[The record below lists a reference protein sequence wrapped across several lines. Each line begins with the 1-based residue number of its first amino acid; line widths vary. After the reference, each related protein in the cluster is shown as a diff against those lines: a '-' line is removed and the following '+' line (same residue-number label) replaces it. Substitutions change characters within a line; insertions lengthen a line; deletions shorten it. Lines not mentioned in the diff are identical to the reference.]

1 MSIRRAVEDLVN
13 AGSFPSEEAT
23 VEEIEKTQRLLEL
36 ITAPVSDEEAQMLL
50 ATFGPDDCFGMACV
64 QVGDLVTATNPAT
77 GTTTAEPVTAQHVNQ
92 DTDLADVTVRDSSG
106 AIALLHTT

>member
-50 ATFGPDDCFGMACV
+50 ATFGPDDCFGMAWTV
-64 QVGDLVTATNPAT
+64 LHLIETAPSAL
-77 GTTTAEPVTAQHVNQ
+77 TADYSRN
-92 DTDLADVTVRDSSG
+92 ADNDWVK
-106 AIALLHTT
+106 LLEKRRSPLGPS

>member
-1 MSIRRAVEDLVN
+1 MTPVLMADGTMRPI
-13 AGSFPSEEAT
+13 
-23 VEEIEKTQRLLEL
+23 TQ
-36 ITAPVSDEEAQMLL
+36 
-50 ATFGPDDCFGMACV
+50 V